1 MEYMRNVTP
10 ELSVANDVS
19 LHELLRIFV
28 RYRWTVVS
36 FAAVVVGAATLA
48 AALMKPVYRA
58 SVVISPAEAPK
69 SLGALGSI
77 ASQFGGLAGLN
88 LAGSDRLKEEALAI
102 LQSQAFTE
110 RFISEHKLLPKLFA
124 DRWDE
129 RAQKWSVP
137 QAEIPTPTNG
147 YKLFDDEIRSVAQD
161 QLTGLI
167 TISIEHGDR
176 TVVAQWANLL
186 VQDLNAFI
194 SRRAI
199 AEAEQSL
206 RYLNEELNRTDGLE
220 LRAGITKLIEQQL
233 QEIMLANVRHEYVFR
248 IVDPAMQ
255 PEKKSYV
262 RPRRLFMISGAV
274 LIGLMLGLLVA
285 LARNAFSAADAAQP
299 AHQ

>member
-1 MEYMRNVTP
+1 MRNVTS
-10 ELSVANDVS
+10 ELSVAHDVS

-36 FAAVVVGAATLA
+36 VIAVLVAAATLA
-48 AALMKPVYRA
+48 AILMKPVYRA
-58 SVVISPAEAPK
+58 SVVVSPAEAPK
-69 SLGALGSI
+69 SLGALGNL

-102 LQSQAFTE
+102 LQSRAFTE
-110 RFISEHKLLPKLFA
+110 KFISEHRLLPKPFA
-124 DRWDE
+124 ERWDE
-129 RAQKWSVP
+129 GAQKWSVP
-137 QAEIPTPTNG
+137 QEEIPTPTNG
-147 YKLFDDEIRSVAQD
+147 YKLFDGEIRSVAED

-167 TISIEHGDR
+167 TVSIEHPDR
-176 TVVAQWANLL
+176 TVAAQWANLL

-206 RYLNEELNRTDGLE
+206 RYLNDELNRTEALE
-220 LRAGITKLIEQQL
+220 LRSGITKLIEQQL

-262 RPRRLFMISGAV
+262 RPRRLLMIAGAL
-274 LIGLMLGLLVA
+274 LIGLVLGLFAA
-285 LARNAFSAADAAQP
+285 LARNAFSAADGAQP
-299 AHQ
+299 AHR